1 MDYTNIFR
9 RFDLQLFADGGA
21 GAGGSGTGGQTGVT
35 AAAAVPQDEGV
46 KAASLTNRSM
56 AHAADAQQNRQGRGV
71 VDAQQSDG
79 ADSGKPQN
87 REAEFEKLIKGEYK
101 DLYDRRLQYT
111 LRERLKGPTETAK
124 KYEALSPALEILSKK
139 YGVDAS
145 DPAALVSA
153 IEEDNSYY
161 EEEAS
166 KLGIP
171 VEQLKQ
177 LRKMERENGELRRQM
192 QEAKTRDY
200 LAKQYAT
207 WMDQAEKLREVY
219 PSFDWDAETKDQ
231 RFTDLLRNNI
241 DVRTAYEVL
250 HKDEIIPAAMQ
261 FTAKTVEQK
270 LTNKIIA
277 GGARPAENGTDARSA
292 AVTKKDVSKMTRE
305 ERADIARRALM
316 GERITF

>member
-1 MDYTNIFR
+1 
-9 RFDLQLFADGGA
+9 
-21 GAGGSGTGGQTGVT
+21 
-35 AAAAVPQDEGV
+35 
-46 KAASLTNRSM
+46 
-56 AHAADAQQNRQGRGV
+56 
-71 VDAQQSDG
+71 
-79 ADSGKPQN
+79 
-87 REAEFEKLIKGEYK
+87 
-101 DLYDRRLQYT
+101 
-111 LRERLKGPTETAK
+111 
-124 KYEALSPALEILSKK
+124 
-139 YGVDAS
+139 
-145 DPAALVSA
+145 
-153 IEEDNSYY
+153 
-161 EEEAS
+161 
-166 KLGIP
+166 
-171 VEQLKQ
+171 
-177 LRKMERENGELRRQM
+177 MERENGELRRQM